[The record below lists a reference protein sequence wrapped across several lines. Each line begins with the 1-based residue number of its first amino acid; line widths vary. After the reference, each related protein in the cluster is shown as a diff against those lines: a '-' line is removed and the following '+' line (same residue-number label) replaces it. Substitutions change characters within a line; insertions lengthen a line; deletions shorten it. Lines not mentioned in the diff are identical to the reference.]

1 MRDVI
6 ALENKEPNKK
16 KGTLSKPRPR
26 GGRFEKFTKSRDSK
40 HI

>member
-26 GGRFEKFTKSRDSK
+26 GGEVWPGSLQGE
-40 HI
+40 